1 MAVWLMTIYPFY
13 HRTLDLSHSISPS
26 LRHGRP
32 WLVLDKLRNK
42 QRMPLGLSTFL
53 LFLFPWGFTPN
64 SAFTVSLSSF
74 IKMMTKNPKLSH
86 WKRGRS
92 NEGDDNSLYLNVHT
106 MCKIYDTK
114 SFTFFDSWVTT
125 ITLCT
130 RESHY
135 FSVSQGDQ
143 FMCPR
148 SYHQN
153 VVEHGL
159 SPGSL
164 VLSMCVDIIRGEWEW
179 FIDQDAVGTVLVS
192 VTHFI

>member
-1 MAVWLMTIYPFY
+1 
-13 HRTLDLSHSISPS
+13 
-26 LRHGRP
+26 
-32 WLVLDKLRNK
+32 
-42 QRMPLGLSTFL
+42 MPLGLSTFL
-53 LFLFPWGFTPN
+53 SFLFPWASHP
-64 SAFTVSLSSF
+64 TVPSLFLISSF
-74 IKMMTKNPKLSH
+74 IKMMTKNPKISH

-92 NEGDDNSLYLNVHT
+92 NDGHDNSLYLNVRT

-114 SFTFFDSWVTT
+114 SFTFFDTWVTM

-153 VVEHGL
+153 AVEHGL
-159 SPGSL
+159 SPGRL
-164 VLSMCVDIIRGEWEW
+164 VLSMCLDIILGEWEW